1 MKTYKLGNKTKC
13 IIRSF
18 AAGRIGTQEMQYAN
32 QPYTVLKDVEA
43 SLTFTDRT
51 GETKTSFVELSHNK
65 DSLQEITISNV
76 EINDKILNLIFSK
89 NEDKPCSTMEN
100 VLIDH
105 QTFQISTDTN
115 KIYQVF
121 IYNCDGELIAATGS
135 LDLPNG
141 SAEIITLSRSNFEFY
156 DPRKHLGLTEDALV
170 FYTYEGESSFKFNR
184 EDDQYLTL
192 DLILEGNADDDLNTS
207 YIHINK
213 CALKVN
219 KNMYFNRSLNAVDL
233 KFMILF
239 ELKLI

>member
-18 AAGRIGTQEMQYAN
+18 AAGKIGAQEMQYAN

-51 GETKTSFVELSHNK
+51 GETKTSFVDLSHSK
-65 DSLQEITISNV
+65 DNLQEITISNV

-121 IYNCDGELIAATGS
+121 IYNCDGELIAATGA
-135 LDLPNG
+135 LDLPTDSTIAASSCSSPSKLKSG
-141 SAEIITLSRSNFEFY
+141 LFSFASLVASTTLSTSGSF
-156 DPRKHLGLTEDALV
+156 ALP
-170 FYTYEGESSFKFNR
+170 
-184 EDDQYLTL
+184 
-192 DLILEGNADDDLNTS
+192 
-207 YIHINK
+207 
-213 CALKVN
+213 
-219 KNMYFNRSLNAVDL
+219 
-233 KFMILF
+233 
-239 ELKLI
+239 